1 MTQDHNQLSQ
11 FRLDNK
17 IALVTG
23 ASKGIGRACA
33 LALVEAGARVIAV
46 ARTEDDL
53 DQLKAQHPQQI
64 EVWAADISTD
74 AFLQRLEAL
83 EHLDVL
89 LNNVGTNKP
98 QPFLEVE
105 LEALDQMLEL
115 NVRSVFRVAQAAA
128 LLHAMR

>member
-1 MTQDHNQLSQ
+1 MTQVHNQLSQ

-17 IALVTG
+17 TALVTG

-46 ARTEDDL
+46 ARTEGDL
-53 DQLKAQHPQQI
+53 DQLKAQRPQQI

-89 LNNVGTNKP
+89 LNNVGTNTP
-98 QPFLEVE
+98 ELFLDVE
-105 LEALDQMLEL
+105 LEALDRMLEL
-115 NVRSVFRVAQAAA
+115 NVRAGIGNLTFADLSMANS
-128 LLHAMR
+128 